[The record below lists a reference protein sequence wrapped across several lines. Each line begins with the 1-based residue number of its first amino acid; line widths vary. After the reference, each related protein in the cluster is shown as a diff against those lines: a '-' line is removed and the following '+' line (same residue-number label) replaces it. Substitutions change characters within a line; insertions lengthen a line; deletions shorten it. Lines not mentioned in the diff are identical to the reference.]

1 MEIDWE
7 SASLSIHACRSH
19 TDSNGG
25 LVFQRGRCK
34 RVEVEKV
41 RVYVIFSGGED
52 NLLVRVYVNFSGG
65 EFQLVLHLGI
75 LS

>member
-1 MEIDWE
+1 
-7 SASLSIHACRSH
+7 
-19 TDSNGG
+19 
-25 LVFQRGRCK
+25 
-34 RVEVEKV
+34 V
-41 RVYVIFSGGED
+41 RVYVIFSVGED

>member
-1 MEIDWE
+1 MQE
-7 SASLSIHACRSH
+7 
-19 TDSNGG
+19 
-25 LVFQRGRCK
+25 

-52 NLLVRVYVNFSGG
+52 SLLVRVYVNFSGG